1 MSDAPAPKKR
11 RWGRR
16 VLFLLLLL
24 VIVSVTTVLWLGSVG
39 TSRLEAELAHIRDA
53 GEPLTLIELAPPP
66 IPDADNAAPL
76 LLEAFDLVEDEPDAW
91 HEDITLEAYESDPF
105 GQDESWY
112 EELAAWVG
120 RNKPA
125 LEKAHE
131 AGARPA
137 CRFDLQW
144 EKGIEMESP
153 QVWGL
158 LTISRLMRARAILAA
173 RDGDV
178 DGAIATCA
186 EMVRLAEI
194 GLQDP
199 LLIYLLVRAAIVD
212 QALVTAQDVLT
223 RGRAATGAL
232 QNLASRLSALP
243 GREEF
248 HRMLVGE
255 RAFGYSAY
263 DLVRREPAQ
272 LNLLS
277 PMDGNGNL
285 GHGLL
290 LRLIPGTVL
299 KLDSAH
305 YLSLLRRTI
314 ELAKRPYRE
323 ARSDWSALEGEVD
336 DGPWYAVISP
346 MAIAAFPMVA
356 RKWTMHEARVE
367 VARLGL
373 HLELHSREHGNLPE
387 KFADLGMPLPV
398 NDPFS
403 TSTYILET
411 DGEGGWRVYSIGP
424 DGRDDGGRPLDDD
437 DEGDLVW
444 RSPPRG

>member
-1 MSDAPAPKKR
+1 MTEAPITKKK

-16 VLFLLLLL
+16 LLFLVLLLA
-24 VIVSVTTVLWLGSVG
+24 IVVTSTVLWLGSVAG
-39 TSRLEAELAHIRDA
+39 SRLEAELAHVRDA
-53 GEPLTLIELAPPP
+53 GEPITLAELAPAPVP
-66 IPDADNAAPL
+66 ESENAAPL
-76 LLEAFDLVEDEPDAW
+76 LLEAFELAEDEPDAW
-91 HEDITLEAYESDPF
+91 HEGITLEAYENDPF
-105 GQDESWY
+105 GQEESWY
-112 EELAAWVG
+112 AELAAWVEK
-120 RNKPA
+120 NEPA
-125 LEKAHE
+125 LGKARE

-199 LLIYLLVRAAIVD
+199 LLIYLLARAAIVD
-212 QALVTAQDVLT
+212 QAVVTAQDVLT

-232 QNLASRLSALP
+232 RNLLSRLSAVP
-243 GREEF
+243 GKEEL
-248 HRMLVGE
+248 HRMFVGE

-272 LNLLS
+272 LNLFS
-277 PMDGNGNL
+277 PMEGNGNL

-290 LRLIPGTVL
+290 LRLIPDTVL
-299 KLDSAH
+299 ELDSAH

-314 ELAKRPYRE
+314 ELAKLPYRE
-323 ARSDWSALEGEVD
+323 ARSDWSALEGELE
-336 DGPWYAVISP
+336 DGPWYAVIAP

-356 RKWTMHEARVE
+356 RRWTMHEARVE

-373 HLELHSREHGNLPE
+373 SLELHVREHGALPAT
-387 KFADLGMPLPV
+387 FADLPLSLPV
-398 NDPFS
+398 DDPFS
-403 TSTYILET
+403 DSPYVLKTMG
-411 DGEGGWRVYSIGP
+411 DGEWRVYSVGP
-424 DGRDDGGRPLDDD
+424 DGKDDGGVPLDDD
-437 DEGDLVW
+437 EQGDLVW
-444 RSPPRG
+444 RHVPTP